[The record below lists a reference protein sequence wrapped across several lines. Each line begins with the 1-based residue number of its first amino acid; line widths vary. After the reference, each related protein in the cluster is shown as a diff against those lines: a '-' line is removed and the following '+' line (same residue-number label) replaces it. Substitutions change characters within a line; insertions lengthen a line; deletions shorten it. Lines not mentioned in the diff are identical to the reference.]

1 MRERLTLVNPNPNNL
16 FQLFSESVNI
26 ESLTKRN
33 DIQKYYLTHQDRRKY
48 NQDDPMD
55 VDLYRIKKG
64 QKVTRY
70 FPSHNKNYIEKES
83 NIEERRKKVLCFKYG
98 KAGHMQFNCP
108 NKIKLKKLQNVQ

>member
-1 MRERLTLVNPNPNNL
+1 MWEPLTLVNPNPNNL
-16 FQLFSESVNI
+16 DQLFRESVNK

-33 DIQKYYLTHQDRRKY
+33 DIQEYYLIHQDRRKY

-64 QKVTRY
+64 QKVTRC
-70 FPSHNKNYIEKES
+70 FPSHKNY
-83 NIEERRKKVLCFKYG
+83 IEERRKKRLCFKCG

-108 NKIKLKKLQNVQ
+108 NKIKPKILQNVQ